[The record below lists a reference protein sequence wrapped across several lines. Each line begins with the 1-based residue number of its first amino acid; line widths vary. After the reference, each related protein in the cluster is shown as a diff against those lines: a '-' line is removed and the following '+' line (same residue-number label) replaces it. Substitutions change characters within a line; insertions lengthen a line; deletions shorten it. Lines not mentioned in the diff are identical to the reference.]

1 MSYTSTM
8 YHIIVRTHRSEC
20 TISEEHERD
29 LYAYVM
35 GLVDNVGGKLYRIG
49 GMPDHVHMFLS
60 LPANLSMSDFVQR
73 MKSATSKW
81 LRANPDFPFWDGWS
95 KEYAGF
101 SYSVREKDTVVN
113 YIRNQKEHHR
123 RMTFAEEY
131 RAFLMENGL
140 AVDERYFLND

>member
-8 YHIIVRTHRSEC
+8 YHIVVRTHSSER
-20 TISEEHERD
+20 TIPEEHERD
-29 LYAYVM
+29 LYAFVM
-35 GLVDNVGGKLYRIG
+35 GVVDHVGGKLYRIG
-49 GMPDHVHMFLS
+49 GMPDHVHLFLS

-73 MKSATSKW
+73 MKTATSKW
-81 LRANPDFPFWDGWS
+81 LKGNPDFPRWNGWS

-101 SYSVREKDTVVN
+101 SYSVREKDMVVN

-131 RAFLMENGL
+131 RAFLEENGVE
-140 AVDERYFLND
+140 VDDRFFMKD

>member
-8 YHIIVRTHRSEC
+8 YHIIVRTHSSER

-35 GLVDNVGGKLYRIG
+35 GIVDEVGGKLYRIG
-49 GMPDHVHMFLS
+49 GMPDHIHLFLS

-73 MKSATSKW
+73 MKTATSKW
-81 LRANPDFPFWDGWS
+81 LKANPVFPHWSGWS

-101 SYSVREKDTVVN
+101 SYSAKEKDRVAN
-113 YIRNQKEHHR
+113 YIRNQKEHHKH
-123 RMTFAEEY
+123 TSFAEEY
-131 RAFLMENGL
+131 RAFLEENGL
-140 AVDERYFLND
+140 TVDERYFLKD

>member
-1 MSYTSTM
+1 M
-8 YHIIVRTHRSEC
+8 YHIVVRTHSSER
-20 TISEEHERD
+20 TIDEEHERD

-35 GLVDNVGGKLYRIG
+35 AIVERVGGKLYRIG

-73 MKSATSKW
+73 MKTSTSKW
-81 LRANPDFPFWDGWS
+81 LKGNPDFPLWRGWS

-101 SYSVREKDTVVN
+101 SYSVREKDAVVS

-123 RMTFAEEY
+123 KVSFAEEY
-131 RAFLMENGL
+131 KMFLEENGVE
-140 AVDERYFLND
+140 VDERYFLN